1 MSQRTMEVRA
11 RRVEGALVIDVK
23 GEVDLFSSPK
33 MRSAIIEA
41 LNSQQVSRV
50 AVNFGEVRYID
61 SSGVATL
68 VEGLQLARS
77 KKCKFVLFGLQQRTR
92 EVLELAR
99 LDKVFDIRAGEVEA
113 LANP

>member
-1 MSQRTMEVRA
+1 MELQTRAVRKT
-11 RRVEGALVIDVK
+11 LIIDVR

-33 MRSAIIEA
+33 MRSAMVEA
-41 LNSQQVSRV
+41 INSKEATQV
-50 AVNFGEVRYID
+50 AVNLSGVKYID

-77 KKCKFVLFGLQQRTR
+77 RHRAFVLFGLQQGAR

-99 LDKVFDIRAGEVEA
+99 LDKIFDIRATETDALGE
-113 LANP
+113 

>member
-1 MSQRTMEVRA
+1 MGERTMEVKA
-11 RRVEGALVIDVK
+11 RKVEGALVIDVK

-41 LNSQQVSRV
+41 LNTEKVLRV
-50 AVNFGEVRYID
+50 AVNFCEVRYID

>member
-1 MSQRTMEVRA
+1 MEVQVRA
-11 RRVEGALVIDVK
+11 VRKTLILDLQ

-33 MRSAIIEA
+33 MRSAIMQAINTKGVA
-41 LNSQQVSRV
+41 QV
-50 AVNFGEVRYID
+50 AVNLGGVKYID

-77 KKCKFVLFGLQQRTR
+77 RKCRFLLFGLQEGAK

-99 LDKVFDIRAGEVEA
+99 LDKIFDIRVSERDVLGE
-113 LANP
+113 